1 MRRNRLSVK
10 MTGSA
15 AALLLG
21 LSAFGSAASASAAD
35 GRVIV
40 IGEIKGTAY
49 VSHGGAKQIRAYTGM
64 ELKSGD
70 RIISGKGGITLSIPD
85 EGDRIT
91 LAANS
96 ELAVL
101 LLNESGGH
109 SATKLQLLRGEAFTE
124 VHDLTRSKDVF
135 ELSPPDQKLE
145 IKGTQFYVHVD
156 PVTGQSTVMVAG
168 GVVQAIPQSNQSN
181 QSNQINPSGGVLIYP
196 GQQISLP
203 SVPGPMEQP
212 EITYMDPSTIV
223 SSASPEIIQAILK
236 NMAAINEENERV
248 LQQMINNYM
257 ESAMEAQNAMLQLK
271 NQEDLSK
278 MMQNLYALIANIAKQ
293 AGEQGKISNSDLQKV
308 IDEANKQIKD
318 PSKQIDLNHIPAFE
332 LPKDALDEAKKQ
344 QEALKLKLK
353 QEEELKKRQQEEL
366 KQKMLEDQLNKLK
379 EQKQKL
385 EEANKKAQ
393 EEAANKAKEQLLKQL
408 TDEQKEQFAQ
418 EEEKRKQDEN
428 RMEPKPAAA
437 PQPALPSPSSGGDYT
452 PSPPVNPP
460 VEALAFKLNFEGDPT
475 GERMVGENHNLDFTV
490 TSEKIDPDTK
500 VKVKVTYTPDRDISF
515 EGIGYYYMYKDQN
528 LMGNIGTDGVTLDDD
543 GKPFTLRD
551 LAENPISL
559 RTIWSTPAKYTFKI
573 ELIQAGE
580 TETTLGSYTR
590 SFNVKG
596 YPLIEGSAGQ
606 DRLEHE
612 LAPPASEDP
621 AKLRLELSLR
631 KVEENNS
638 EAATGQHFQLQY
650 RGQIIGY
657 SVSDDDGMIELNAP
671 VAEGDQTEEEGFKL
685 VWFMPELGEY
695 DLTGRWFIRGEEG
708 ESEPTYVGE
717 PFRYHYSIKAPEG
730 TS

>member
-1 MRRNRLSVK
+1 MKRNRLSVK
-10 MTGSA
+10 MTASA

-49 VSHGGAKQIRAYTGM
+49 VSHGGAKQIRAFTGM
-64 ELKSGD
+64 ELRPGD
-70 RIISGKGGITLSIPD
+70 RIISGNGGITLSIPD

-91 LAANS
+91 LAAHS

-109 SATKLQLLRGEAFTE
+109 SATKLQLLRGEAYTD

-168 GVVQAIPQSNQSN
+168 GVVQAIPQNNQSN
-181 QSNQINPSGGVLIYP
+181 QNNPSGGVLIYP

-203 SVPGPMEQP
+203 TVPGPMERP
-212 EITYMDPSTIV
+212 EISYTDPSSIV

-248 LQQMINNYM
+248 LQGFLDQYM
-257 ESAMEAQNAMLQLK
+257 KNEEGTPNPSPALQLE
-271 NQEDLSK
+271 NQEDLTK

-293 AGEQGKISNSDLQKV
+293 AGEQGKISNSDLQKI

-318 PSKQIDLNHIPAFE
+318 PSKQIDLNHIPPFE
-332 LPKDALDEAKKQ
+332 LPKDVSDEAKKQ
-344 QEALKLKLK
+344 QEALKLKRQ

-408 TDEQKEQFAQ
+408 TEEQKKQFAQ

-437 PQPALPSPSSGGDYT
+437 PQPASPSPSSGGGYT

-490 TSEKIDPDTK
+490 TSAKIDPDTK

-515 EGIGYYYMYKDQN
+515 EGIGYYYTYQDQN
-528 LMGNIGTDGVTLDDD
+528 LMGIVGADGVTLDYG

-559 RTIWSTPAKYTFKI
+559 RTIWSAPAKYTFKI
-573 ELIQAGE
+573 ELLQGE
-580 TETTLGSYTR
+580 TETSLGSYTR

-606 DRLEHE
+606 DTLEKE
-612 LAPPASEDP
+612 LIPPAGEDP
-621 AKLRLELSLR
+621 AKLGLELSLR

-695 DLTGRWFIRGEEG
+695 DLTGRWFIRGEED